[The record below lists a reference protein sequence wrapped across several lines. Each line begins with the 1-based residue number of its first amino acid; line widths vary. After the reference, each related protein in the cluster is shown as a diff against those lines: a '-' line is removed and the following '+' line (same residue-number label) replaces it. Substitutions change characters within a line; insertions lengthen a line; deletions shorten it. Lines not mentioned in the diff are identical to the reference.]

1 MKNYRFNE
9 QVVGISFS
17 PIICGRISRLHWLL
31 SFAKKK
37 KKKEE
42 KGENEKLRL

>member
-37 KKKEE
+37 KEE

>member
-9 QVVGISFS
+9 QVVRISFS
-17 PIICGRISRLHWLL
+17 PIICSRISRLQ
-31 SFAKKK
+31 KKK
-37 KKKEE
+37 KKMKEKE